1 MKAKTIL
8 RIAIPSALPG
18 SFDYLAPEDTD
29 AAALS
34 PGMRVAVKLGGQ
46 ARIGV
51 IADIT
56 DETAVARERLK
67 PVERVLDESPVVPA
81 ALFKLLQ
88 WVARYYHQPLGG
100 VLRTAMPLLARRGAA
115 PQIPQTVFW
124 ECAEGADA
132 PPPRAVKQRALF
144 GLLADA
150 GRLDEAALAQRFP
163 DWRPVMRRL
172 SQRRLVVRREQP
184 AMAAPPRAPGHRLNR
199 EQQAAVDAVAAG
211 FGGFHRHLLEGVTGS
226 GKTEVYL
233 ALCEQAMER
242 GEQALVLVPEIALTA
257 QTVERFRAQ
266 LPGTV
271 CVFHS
276 GLSDRE
282 RFHCWS
288 AALSGDAGV
297 VIGTRSAV
305 FLPFKRLGLA
315 VVDEE
320 HDASYKQSE
329 SSFRYHARDVAI
341 KRAQTGSL
349 PVVLGSATPSLESLH
364 NALEGR
370 YARRHLTRRAAGAAP
385 PRWRVID
392 LRGSR
397 LEDGLSPPLLAA
409 MRDRLAAREQVLLFL
424 NRRGYAPVMLCRD
437 CGAALSCARC
447 DARLVYH
454 LRDGRLH
461 CHHCGVSQR
470 RPGACSNCGGGLRLV
485 GLGTEKVEEHLT
497 RLFPETGIVRIDT
510 DAVRRKNELERRLER
525 VRSGDAGIVLGTQML
540 TKGHHFPAM
549 TLVGIV
555 NADQSLFAADF
566 RAIER
571 LGQLIVQV
579 GGRAGRGAA
588 AGEVMLQ
595 THHPHH
601 PQLQVLLKSGYG
613 AFALQLLPQREAA
626 QLPPYRHLAVI
637 RARAAD
643 RAEAAAFLGLVH
655 HASQEFARRHATQSY
670 PPAPMM
676 MEKKAGHYRA
686 QLLLSAADAHSLN
699 ACLAALLPVAARLAR
714 RRKVRWHVD
723 VDPCEGV

>member
-124 ECAEGADA
+124 ECTEGAET

-288 AALSGDAGV
+288 AVLSGDAGV

-470 RPGACSNCGGGLRLV
+470 PPGACSNCGGGLRLV